1 MMDRQRASARNTS
14 GFTLIETALATVIIG
29 VGVVAMV
36 EAQLSFMKTNRWSSH
51 ASAGTLMGNE
61 IREMTRGFPRHDL
74 VSGLTLAGDPVALV
88 GWGSDPGE
96 IIVVDFDDIDDFD
109 DIQFGN
115 GGQLPGP
122 IDAFG
127 NVIPQTLADGT
138 IVLDGNGDPVPL
150 QGWSQRVIVEKVM
163 PTNLT
168 TIVADDFVIVAG
180 VGAGVAVDR
189 FPLRVTVIVEY
200 QAPYETQPSEVN
212 RIIWIVP

>member
-1 MMDRQRASARNTS
+1 MTIRQRAAARNTS

-36 EAQLSFMKTNRWSSH
+36 ESQQSFMRVNRWSSH
-51 ASAGTLMGNE
+51 TSVGTLMGNE

-74 VSGLTLAGDPVALV
+74 VSGLTLAGDPAALA

-96 IIVVDFDDIDDFD
+96 VVVTDFDDIDDFD
-109 DIQFGN
+109 EIQFGN

-168 TIVADDFVIVAG
+168 TGVADDFVIDPGAT
-180 VGAGVAVDR
+180 AGVAVDR

-200 QAPYETQPSEVN
+200 QGPFEPQPTEVSSVV
-212 RIIWIVP
+212 WIVP

>member
-1 MMDRQRASARNTS
+1 MTIRQRDATRNTG

-36 EAQLSFMKTNRWSSH
+36 ESQQAFMRTNRWSSH

-74 VSGLTLAGDPVALV
+74 VSGLTLAGDPATLA

-96 IIVVDFDDIDDFD
+96 VVVTDFDDIDDFD
-109 DIQFGN
+109 EIQFGN

-168 TIVADDFVIVAG
+168 TIVADDFVLAPG
-180 VGAGVAVDR
+180 AGAGVAVDR

-200 QAPYETQPSEVN
+200 QGPYESQPSEVSSVV
-212 RIIWIVP
+212 WIVP